1 MITNTNGIAES
12 IYHYIWL
19 KDDSLIK
26 ESFQL
31 RLPDTIIFKNGM
43 PQVWYFTNQQGEI
56 LMKKN
61 DCRKPENIINYF
73 SNTMLRIQSMILMRF
88 KNLNNLMQMRKSAFI
103 I

>member
-31 RLPDTIIFKNGM
+31 RLPDTILFKNGM
-43 PQVWYFTNQQGEI
+43 P
-56 LMKKN
+56 
-61 DCRKPENIINYF
+61 
-73 SNTMLRIQSMILMRF
+73 
-88 KNLNNLMQMRKSAFI
+88 
-103 I
+103 